1 MKATL
6 RHDDFMRERL
16 ADAQFAAG
24 YLQSALED
32 GDLSVLLLA
41 LRRIAEARGGMT
53 KLAQAT
59 GLTREAL
66 YRTLSAA
73 GNPRLSS
80 LAAILG
86 ATGGSSPD
94 DHRSR
99 RARALAP
106 GARLRRQNVGGLPRP
121 LEVIAPTRG
130 GEIAPNRVARLR
142 RLVRESRES

>member
-1 MKATL
+1 MKATV

-32 GDLSVLLLA
+32 GEPAVLLLA
-41 LRRIAEARGGMT
+41 LRRIAEARGGMA

-86 ATGGSSPD
+86 ATGLRLTIVPAE
-94 DHRSR
+94 
-99 RARALAP
+99 RARRRVKRATPSPKRPHLA
-106 GARLRRQNVGGLPRP
+106 A
-121 LEVIAPTRG
+121 A
-130 GEIAPNRVARLR
+130 A
-142 RLVRESRES
+142 

>member
-6 RHDDFMRERL
+6 RHNDFMRKRL
-16 ADAQFAAG
+16 ADAHFAAG
-24 YLQSALED
+24 CLQSALED
-32 GDLSVLLLA
+32 ADLRALLLA

-86 ATGGSSPD
+86 ATGLRLTIIPAEGQ
-94 DHRSR
+94 RRRRR
-99 RARALAP
+99 RAASAP
-106 GARLRRQNVGGLPRP
+106 RH
-121 LEVIAPTRG
+121 
-130 GEIAPNRVARLR
+130 R
-142 RLVRESRES
+142 RLAATA